1 PLLVRDLAAPVA
13 GHHGGDAVLGDP
25 DLCRLPAGLRHDRR
39 RTGQRHPPVRD
50 LRLPDRHRH
59 RAVVGGGGDLARH
72 VPVPVHNRGG
82 AAPLYPPRGDPLMI
96 EGAAWRK
103 WVFYN
108 IPLIIFVFVLLFPFY
123 WMIIT
128 TFRPDGELYRP
139 WNARNYMPFWTN
151 HPTV

>member
-1 PLLVRDLAAPVA
+1 
-13 GHHGGDAVLGDP
+13 
-25 DLCRLPAGLRHDRR
+25 
-39 RTGQRHPPVRD
+39 
-50 LRLPDRHRH
+50 
-59 RAVVGGGGDLARH
+59 
-72 VPVPVHNRGG
+72 
-82 AAPLYPPRGDPLMI
+82 MI

-108 IPLIIFVFVLLFPFY
+108 IPLIIFVVVLLFPFY

-151 HPTV
+151 HPTVEHIKYLFEETNFGRWMMNTMFIAAVSLAMFPALLVVVIVQLLYIRRVEIH

>member
-1 PLLVRDLAAPVA
+1 
-13 GHHGGDAVLGDP
+13 
-25 DLCRLPAGLRHDRR
+25 
-39 RTGQRHPPVRD
+39 
-50 LRLPDRHRH
+50 
-59 RAVVGGGGDLARH
+59 
-72 VPVPVHNRGG
+72 
-82 AAPLYPPRGDPLMI
+82 MI

-108 IPLIIFVFVLLFPFY
+108 IPLIIFVIVLLFPFY

-151 HPTV
+151 HPTSTSSTCSRRPTSAAGC